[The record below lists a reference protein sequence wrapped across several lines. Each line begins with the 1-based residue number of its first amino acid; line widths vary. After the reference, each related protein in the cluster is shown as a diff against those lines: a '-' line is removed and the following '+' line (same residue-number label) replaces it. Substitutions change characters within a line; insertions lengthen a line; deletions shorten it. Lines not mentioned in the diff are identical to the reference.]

1 MLNNGRGCNS
11 MKEKISIIIPVY
23 NLEQYIT
30 KCLDSVI
37 KQTYTNLEILII
49 DNNSSDKTLEICQQ
63 YALKDSRIKVL
74 NQPIRGASNAR
85 NLGLENATGD
95 YIGFVD
101 GDDYIDRN
109 MYRLMIDKLTEFD
122 TDFVICNAYIITP
135 KETKIRIHFNHEKVG
150 KVLTGND
157 IFEYIFSNSGVLWN
171 TLIKRK
177 NIENLKFETNIGY
190 GEDQLFLFESLK
202 RIQTA
207 IILDKPLYY
216 YLSSREGSVVFSKAN
231 EHSLGFLDVTD
242 KVTDFLLKNNLSA
255 AAISRATTSA
265 FEILQKFTVD
275 DDNPYFEEHL
285 NKIKFL
291 FKKITL
297 SDSIVFFKDNSYTF
311 KKKILYTIIKISPK
325 LLLFLYTIHRSI
337 KK

>member
-109 MYRLMIDKLTEFD
+109 MYQLMIDKLTEFD

-242 KVTDFLLKNNLSA
+242 KVTDFLLKNNCQPLPFQGQ
-255 AAISRATTSA
+255 R
-265 FEILQKFTVD
+265 
-275 DDNPYFEEHL
+275 
-285 NKIKFL
+285 
-291 FKKITL
+291 
-297 SDSIVFFKDNSYTF
+297 
-311 KKKILYTIIKISPK
+311 
-325 LLLFLYTIHRSI
+325 LLLLKYYKNLLLMMIIHI
-337 KK
+337 LKNI